1 MTTAGRHPAL
11 DVRLVR
17 AHELS
22 PIKGGPA
29 PDGGFNIALFEDN
42 QTLTKINVSREQM
55 QQLARLAAYLVR
67 PPQEADASQMAIE
80 PFENE
85 NNPQGCALLLA
96 LNQHSTLLEGV
107 CYSMRDRIEKVQGA
121 LLQAHTEE
129 RPVPPCSCGNCPE
142 PVIAHWQGLFGE

>member
-1 MTTAGRHPAL
+1 MTTASRHPAL
-11 DVRLVR
+11 EVKLVK
-17 AHELS
+17 AHENS
-22 PIKGGPA
+22 PVKGGPA
-29 PDGGFNIALFEDN
+29 PDGSFNIAVFESN
-42 QTLTKINVSREQM
+42 ETLTKINLSREQM

-67 PPQEADASQMAIE
+67 PREEADTSSMTIE

-85 NNPQGCALLLA
+85 DNPRGCALLLA

-107 CYSMRDRIEKVQGA
+107 CYSMRDRVERVQGA

-129 RPVPPCSCGNCPE
+129 RPVPPCSCGDCPE